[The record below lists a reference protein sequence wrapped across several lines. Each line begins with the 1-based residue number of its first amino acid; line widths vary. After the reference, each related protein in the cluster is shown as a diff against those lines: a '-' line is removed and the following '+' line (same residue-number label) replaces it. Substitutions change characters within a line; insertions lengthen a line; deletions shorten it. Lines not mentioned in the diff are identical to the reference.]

1 MAIEH
6 KGAPNPMTTNLT
18 PSVPPIALAGEP
30 PICDVIDVLF
40 SQKAAW
46 TSELGYAIN
55 SSDFRHLLEKTG
67 GIHAPTPSA
76 SSVPVAIADPSPGV
90 LTYTEAQQIVSRAK
104 LRKESAYIRPYPAE
118 GKVVIEGKFSPEELE
133 AIAFMLRAKVTE
145 GQDRAVKHASDEL
158 TALLGATK

>member
-1 MAIEH
+1 
-6 KGAPNPMTTNLT
+6 MTT
-18 PSVPPIALAGEP
+18 PDVPPIALAGEP

-76 SSVPVAIADPSPGV
+76 SSVPVATLHDDGYYTWHGDKPHGFNYQGWRMEVYAAPAANHAPSVLTDAQIIERMKSIGIEWSPGGRGEFG
-90 LTYTEAQQIVSRAK
+90 YSIGSFGRM
-104 LRKESAYIRPYPAE
+104 S
-118 GKVVIEGKFSPEELE
+118 
-133 AIAFMLRAKVTE
+133 M
-145 GQDRAVKHASDEL
+145 DEVR
-158 TALLGATK
+158 ALLQANGATK